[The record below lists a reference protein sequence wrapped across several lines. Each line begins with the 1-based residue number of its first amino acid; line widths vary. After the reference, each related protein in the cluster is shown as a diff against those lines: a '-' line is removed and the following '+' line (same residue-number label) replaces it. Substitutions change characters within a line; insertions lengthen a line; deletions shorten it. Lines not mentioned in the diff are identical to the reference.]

1 MKNIIYFPSF
11 YKRVLLNKT
20 KTYTI
25 RTDNEIGKYREGKT
39 YGVYSYGETDW
50 KLRIRIDKVYKV
62 SVNELT
68 RLGIPER
75 SIKSLIKKTNLSL
88 EDRVELIHFSYFE

>member
-1 MKNIIYFPSF
+1 MKNIISFPSS